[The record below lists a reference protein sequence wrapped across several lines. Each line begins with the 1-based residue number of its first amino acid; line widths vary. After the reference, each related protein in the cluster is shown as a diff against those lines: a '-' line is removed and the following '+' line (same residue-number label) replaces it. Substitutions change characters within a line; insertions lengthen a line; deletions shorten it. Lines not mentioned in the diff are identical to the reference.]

1 MDSSLIFGIHPV
13 SAAIKKDPEN
23 ILSAWV
29 FQGSE
34 NKARDLAES
43 LVNYGVKVQIVPRKT
58 LDNMTDGANH
68 QGILIKVKEAKV
80 SGENEL
86 FELIE
91 KTNKPLILILD
102 DVTDPH
108 NLGACFRNA
117 DGAGATAIVAPKDK
131 SAGISGTVRKVACGA
146 AETVPF
152 FQVTNLA
159 RTLKKLQELNVWII
173 GTAGEAEKLVY
184 DVDLTGGV
192 ALVMGAEE
200 KGMRRLTREN
210 CDELVKLPMN
220 GQVTSLNVSVAS
232 GIFLYEALRQRLD
245 KVAK

>member
-1 MDSSLIFGIHPV
+1 MDNSLIFGIHPV
-13 SAAIKKDPEN
+13 TAAIRKDPEN

-29 FQGSE
+29 YQGSE
-34 NKARDLAES
+34 NKAGSLAGE
-43 LVNYGVKVQIVPRKT
+43 LNNLGIKVQSVPRKT

-68 QGILIKVKEAKV
+68 QGILIKVRELRQP
-80 SGENEL
+80 GENEL
-86 FELIE
+86 YELVE
-91 KTNKPLILILD
+91 NTENPLILILD

-108 NLGACFRNA
+108 NLGACLRNA
-117 DGAGATAIVAPKDK
+117 DGAGATAVVTPRDK

-146 AETVPF
+146 TESVPF

-173 GTAGEAEKLVY
+173 GTAGEADKLVY
-184 DVDLTGGV
+184 DVSLTGGV

-210 CDELVKLPMN
+210 CDELVKLPMY

-232 GIFLYEALRQRLD
+232 GIFLYEAVRQRQI
-245 KVAK
+245 KK